1 MAARPARAT
10 RRRRERRAPSPRSI
24 AGLPLLDL
32 PPPIVLSAPA
42 SPPRPSAF
50 TRGAPPGVL
59 TAFPHTV
66 TLALPFGP
74 FSREV
79 ALADGEVAAR
89 AWSELPHTAVRLR
102 VVGVDG
108 ATVSS
113 TDGVSTVRFHTGE
126 WPAELVPRALAQTV
140 LVVDGAGHITDADI
154 HVNGFDHVYRVDGLE
169 APGAV
174 DLRSVLVHE
183 LGHLL
188 GLGHSADPLATMA
201 PSVSG
206 TRARTPA
213 RDDELGVA
221 TLYPGPSG
229 AARCPDIPCPPG
241 FSCLAGA
248 CERRGTP
255 KVTCA
260 PCERVPGACDGA
272 GAEGRCVDVDQG
284 AARVCA
290 PRCDADHPCG
300 PGFACQKTT
309 SAGDEQ
315 CVATDGCRALG
326 VPCAADAECG
336 AFTCREGRCVG
347 PGEAPAGG
355 LDAGLDGS
363 PAPPGPAPAGPP
375 GGCAS
380 GGATPR
386 TVPHAA
392 TFVLALALLLG
403 ALRARRG

>member
-1 MAARPARAT
+1 M
-10 RRRRERRAPSPRSI
+10 
-24 AGLPLLDL
+24 PLLDL

-42 SPPRPSAF
+42 SPGARPSAF
-50 TRGAPPGVL
+50 TRGTPPGVL
-59 TAFPHTV
+59 PAFPHTV

-74 FSREV
+74 FPREV
-79 ALADGEVAAR
+79 ALAEGEVATR
-89 AWSELPHTAVRLR
+89 AWSELPRTAVRLR

-108 ATVSS
+108 AQVSS
-113 TDGVSTVRFHTGE
+113 TDGVSTVRFHTAE

-140 LVVDGAGHITDADI
+140 LVVDGAGRITDADI
-154 HVNGFDHVYRVDGLE
+154 HVNGLDYTYTVDGLE

-188 GLGHSADPLATMA
+188 GLGHSADPVATMA

-206 TRARTPA
+206 TRARTPE

-221 TLYPGPSG
+221 TLYPGPAG

-241 FSCLAGA
+241 FACLAGA

-260 PCERVPGACDGA
+260 PCERDPGACDGA
-272 GAEGRCVDVDQG
+272 GAESRCVDVDEG

-290 PRCDADHPCG
+290 PRCDAEHPCG

-326 VPCAADAECG
+326 APCASDAECG
-336 AFTCREGRCVG
+336 AFACRSGRCVG
-347 PGEAPAGG
+347 PGEVPAGG
-355 LDAGLDGS
+355 LDAGPDAS
-363 PAPPGPAPAGPP
+363 APAGPATPDTPP

-386 TVPHAA
+386 TGPRAA
-392 TFVLALALLLG
+392 TFALALALLLG